1 MINREKS
8 VVVVGIREKWMNK
21 GTTVKTISRK
31 MRNGECM
38 GIKAT

>member
-31 MRNGECM
+31 MRNGECT
-38 GIKAT
+38 GIKAI